1 MYRLHQTYPYFNND
15 AYSQTT
21 QVRVNSSEGVSFSS
35 PIFKDKPYNTL
46 VDLAM
51 AISPRSAPTLFLLLI
66 TITLASLSKPSLSDN
81 ADADLVSDLQSIR
94 SRSSS
99 GVVHLNDNLLRR
111 IITTKARSFSLIIFF
126 DAIQLHDKSELHL
139 KSLKSE
145 FFLLSKS
152 FAINNQDSPSTL
164 SKLFFCD
171 IEFGESQ
178 STFAQFGVN
187 ALPHIRLLPPDAS
200 SLKSDSIS
208 MDAGDFSRLAESMA
222 EFIESRTKL
231 TMGEIHRPPIL
242 SKTQIGFLIAGFL
255 VSLPF
260 MLKKLLAGETLLHDK
275 RLWLSGSVF
284 VYFFSVSG
292 TMHNIIRK
300 MPMFISDRNDPSKM
314 VFFYQ
319 GSGMQLGAE
328 GFAIGFLYTIVGLLL
343 AFVTHVL
350 VRVKN
355 SIAQRTIMIVA
366 MVISVWAVRKVVYLD
381 NWKTGY
387 AVHAY
392 LPSTW

>member
-1 MYRLHQTYPYFNND
+1 
-15 AYSQTT
+15 
-21 QVRVNSSEGVSFSS
+21 
-35 PIFKDKPYNTL
+35 
-46 VDLAM
+46 
-51 AISPRSAPTLFLLLI
+51 
-66 TITLASLSKPSLSDN
+66 
-81 ADADLVSDLQSIR
+81 
-94 SRSSS
+94 
-99 GVVHLNDNLLRR
+99 
-111 IITTKARSFSLIIFF
+111 
-126 DAIQLHDKSELHL
+126 
-139 KSLKSE
+139 
-145 FFLLSKS
+145 
-152 FAINNQDSPSTL
+152 
-164 SKLFFCD
+164 
-171 IEFGESQ
+171 
-178 STFAQFGVN
+178 
-187 ALPHIRLLPPDAS
+187 
-200 SLKSDSIS
+200 

-231 TMGEIHRPPIL
+231 TMGQIHRPPIL

-255 VSLPF
+255 ISLPF
-260 MLKKLLAGETLLHDK
+260 LFKRLLAGETLLHDK

-300 MPMFISDRNDPSKM
+300 MPMFIADRNDPSKM

-355 SIAQRTIMIVA
+355 SVAQRTIMIVA
-366 MVISVWAVRKVVYLD
+366 MIISVWAVRKVVYLD

-392 LPSTW
+392 LPSSW

>member
-1 MYRLHQTYPYFNND
+1 
-15 AYSQTT
+15 
-21 QVRVNSSEGVSFSS
+21 
-35 PIFKDKPYNTL
+35 
-46 VDLAM
+46 M
-51 AISPRSAPTLFLLLI
+51 AIFSRSAPTLFLLL
-66 TITLASLSKPSLSDN
+66 TTTLLSLSTTLFFTGAANAN
-81 ADADLVSDLQSIR
+81 ADADLVSELQSIQ

-99 GVVHLNDNLLRR
+99 GVVHLSDNLLRR
-111 IITTKARSFSLIIFF
+111 IITTKPRSFSLIIFF

-152 FAINNQDSPSTL
+152 FGINNENSPSAL

-178 STFAQFGVN
+178 SSFAQFGVN
-187 ALPHIRLLPPDAS
+187 ALPHIRLLPPDATT
-200 SLKSDSIS
+200 LKTDSIS

-231 TMGEIHRPPIL
+231 KMGQIHRPPIL
-242 SKTQIGFLIAGFL
+242 SKTQIGFLIAAFL
-255 VSLPF
+255 ISLPF
-260 MLKKLLAGETLLHDK
+260 LFKRLLAGETLLHDK
-275 RLWLSGSVF
+275 RVWLSGSVF
-284 VYFFSVSG
+284 IYFFSVSG

-300 MPMFISDRNDPSKM
+300 MPMFISDRNDPSKL

-343 AFVTHVL
+343 AFMTHVL
-350 VRVKN
+350 VRVQ
-355 SIAQRTIMIVA
+355 SRIAQRTIMIIA
-366 MVISVWAVRKVVYLD
+366 MIISVWAVRKVVYLD

-392 LPSTW
+392 LPSSW